1 MTTTSTGE
9 RTLAARA
16 GLSIRARYILAL
28 TLVAVTVTGSTLIL
42 KYIFSA
48 QANDA
53 NVINIAG
60 QQRMLSQRIALS
72 ISRLSACQL
81 SPQST
86 HQFKQA
92 LESALSTFSGNRKYL
107 TSLNNIPPAVSS
119 LYYGEHGL
127 DKASQDYVADARAFL
142 ASGNTCTAPPSRFNA
157 QNSDALLK
165 NLDSAVHAF
174 ELAATSRVERVEKV
188 EIFLWIFTLIL
199 LLCEAL
205 FIFRPMENKVRDA
218 LSSLKDAIQKAEE
231 AEQQAVE
238 ANKAK
243 SEFLASMSHELR
255 TPMNGLFGMM
265 ELALD
270 NPHKSGEYLKKA
282 KNSGK
287 QLLVLINDVLDLS
300 KIEAGKLRIERTS
313 LDLLQ
318 LLDDVTSVQ
327 SANARLKKLNFN
339 YNKNTTLPSHIFGDP
354 TRIAQ
359 IMHNLL
365 SNAIKFTHQ
374 GEVNLDVGVQVKDKR
389 FWLNISVQDTGIGI
403 KPEKLKSIFN
413 KFEQADHST
422 TRLHGGTGLGLSIA
436 KQLTELMHGTLT
448 AQSTENEG
456 SCFVLT
462 LPIEVDNKRI
472 ENIHPSIPLHC
483 AIVDDLQTSREYLEH
498 VVKAQGYKTT
508 VFAHAAEFLASDISQ
523 FDALL
528 LDLSMPDINGID
540 VINTM
545 QTQQL
550 SKRPHIILV
559 SAVIE
564 HLECTQDIRS
574 LIWRTHAKP
583 VLRQELEADLREL
596 HNLHQ
601 KREENPVES
610 SSAHKILIVEDNEIN
625 AEVVKVMLEGAG
637 YQVAIATDGEKAI
650 QACIFEQYDL
660 ILMDMHMPVMDG
672 ITATIKLRT
681 EMNFTQPIVALSA
694 NAFIEDR
701 DNCLNAGMND
711 FLSKPIDKHALL
723 TTINRQLA

>member
-1 MTTTSTGE
+1 MSKGE
-9 RTLAARA
+9 STLAVRK
-16 GLSIRARYILAL
+16 GLPIRARYILAL
-28 TLVAVTVTGSTLIL
+28 TLVALTVTGSALIL

-53 NVINIAG
+53 NIINIAG

-86 HQFKQA
+86 YQYKQA
-92 LESALSTFSGNRKYL
+92 LESALSTFNDNRKYL
-107 TSLNNIPPAVSS
+107 TGLSNIPPAVST
-119 LYYGEHGL
+119 LYYGEQAL
-127 DKASQDYVADARAFL
+127 DKASQVYVTAARNFL
-142 ASGNTCTAPPSRFNA
+142 ASGNTCTAPPSQFNA
-157 QNSDALLK
+157 QNSDTLLK
-165 NLDSAVHAF
+165 NLDSAVQAF
-174 ELAATSRVERVEKV
+174 ERAATSRVQRVEQI
-188 EIFLWIFTLIL
+188 EMFLWVFTLVL

-205 FIFRPMENKVRDA
+205 FIFRPMETKIR
-218 LSSLKDAIQKAEE
+218 SSLTSTKSALEKAKL
-231 AEQQAVE
+231 AEQQAID

-265 ELALD
+265 ELAID
-270 NPHKSGEYLKKA
+270 NPHKSVEYLKKA

-318 LLDDVTSVQ
+318 LIDDVTSVQ
-327 SANARLKKLNFN
+327 SANARLKMLNFI
-339 YNKNTTLPSHIFGDP
+339 YTKTSPLPSRILGDP

-365 SNAIKFTHQ
+365 SNAIKFTDT
-374 GEVNLDVGVQVKDKR
+374 GNVNLDVGVNVKDKQ

-413 KFEQADHST
+413 KFEQANHST

-436 KQLTELMHGTLT
+436 KQLTELMQGTLT
-448 AQSTENEG
+448 ARSTENEG
-456 SCFVLT
+456 SCFVLS

-472 ENIHPSIPLHC
+472 ENIHPNIPLHC

-498 VVKAQGYKTT
+498 VVKVQGYKVT
-508 VFAHAAEFLASDISQ
+508 VFEHAAEFLASDISQ

-564 HLECTQDIRS
+564 HLECTQDIRR

-601 KREENPVES
+601 QREENPVES
-610 SSAHKILIVEDNEIN
+610 TITHKILIVEDNEIN

-660 ILMDMHMPVMDG
+660 LLMDMHMPVMDG
-672 ITATIKLRT
+672 ITATIELRT
-681 EMNFTQPIVALSA
+681 KMNFTKPIIALSA
-694 NAFIEDR
+694 NAFVEDR
-701 DNCLNAGMND
+701 DRCFKAGMND
-711 FLSKPIDKHALL
+711 FLSKPIDKQSLL
-723 TTINRQLA
+723 STIKRHLP